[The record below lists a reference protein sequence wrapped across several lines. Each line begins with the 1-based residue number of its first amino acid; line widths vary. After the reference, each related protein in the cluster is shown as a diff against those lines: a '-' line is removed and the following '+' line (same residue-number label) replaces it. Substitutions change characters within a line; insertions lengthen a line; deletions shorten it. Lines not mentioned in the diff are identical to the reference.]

1 MVLYGNR
8 PQIYLYRYSS
18 ILRYNSTVMNR
29 RRKIV
34 QKHFLVL
41 LLTGLFLHS
50 PPMPTAVA
58 AAPAKQKAGKAE
70 LSKAD
75 PSPAITEANF
85 NTAQENL
92 KKLVGELTVLQA
104 EYQQPD
110 ADKTAIENRF
120 NATRNEAR
128 TAALALEK
136 TAAAAVLSN
145 PENTEACAVVRDVLK
160 SAMQADDPRTTVSLT
175 TTLSEAGKADEEI
188 LLTGAT
194 AAMITSELEL
204 AEKFL
209 SAAEVAGVDSDKII
223 GLKKAI
229 ESERP
234 KVQGEMAIR
243 ATEENEDDLPRVKI
257 ETTKGTIVVEL
268 FENEAPNTVANFV
281 SLVESH
287 FYDGTPFHRVIPGF
301 MAQGGDPTGTGT
313 SGPGYTIACECDVPD
328 ARKHFLGSLSMAHAG
343 KDTGGS
349 QFFLTFA
356 PTEHLDGRHTVFGRV
371 IEGFEILPKIT
382 RTEGPQAG
390 SSRDKILKAEIIRKR
405 DHEYKPKTTPKK

>member
-1 MVLYGNR
+1 MD
-8 PQIYLYRYSS
+8 
-18 ILRYNSTVMNR
+18 R
-29 RRKIV
+29 RRKNV
-34 QKHFLVL
+34 QKHFRFL
-41 LLTGLFLHS
+41 LLAVLFLHS
-50 PPMPTAVA
+50 TQAPTAVA
-58 AAPAKQKAGKAE
+58 E
-70 LSKAD
+70 
-75 PSPAITEANF
+75 SPVERETDGTDSSIALAEANF
-85 NTAQENL
+85 SAAQEQL

-110 ADKTAIENRF
+110 ADKTAIENKF
-120 NATRNEAR
+120 NATRNQAR
-128 TAALALEK
+128 TAALRLER

-160 SAMQADDPRTTVSLT
+160 SAMQADDPRTVVSLT
-175 TTLSEAGKADEEI
+175 ATLHEVGKADEEI

-209 SAAEVAGVDSDKII
+209 KAAEVAGVDGSKVA
-223 GLKKAI
+223 GLQKAI
-229 ESERP
+229 ERERL
-234 KVQGEMAIR
+234 KVEAEMALR
-243 ATEENEDDLPRVKI
+243 ATEKEVNDLPQVKI

-287 FYDGTPFHRVIPGF
+287 FYDGTLFHRVIPGF

>member
-1 MVLYGNR
+1 MD
-8 PQIYLYRYSS
+8 
-18 ILRYNSTVMNR
+18 R

-34 QKHFLVL
+34 QKHFRFL
-41 LLTGLFLHS
+41 LLAGLFLHLTQV
-50 PPMPTAVA
+50 PTAVA
-58 AAPAKQKAGKAE
+58 E
-70 LSKAD
+70 
-75 PSPAITEANF
+75 SPVKRETDRTDSPITLAEANF
-85 NTAQENL
+85 STAQEQL

-110 ADKTAIENRF
+110 ADKTAVENKF
-120 NATRNEAR
+120 NATRDQAR
-128 TAALALEK
+128 IAALTLER

-160 SAMQADDPRTTVSLT
+160 SAMQADDPRTVVSLT
-175 TTLSEAGKADEEI
+175 ATLHEVDKADEEI

-194 AAMITSELEL
+194 AAMITSEIEL

-209 SAAEVAGVDSDKII
+209 KAAEVAGVDESKVA
-223 GLKKAI
+223 GLQKAI
-229 ESERP
+229 ERERL
-234 KVQGEMAIR
+234 KVEAEMAIR
-243 ATEENEDDLPRVKI
+243 ATEKEVDDLPQVKI
-257 ETTKGTIVVEL
+257 ETTKGTIIVEL

>member
-1 MVLYGNR
+1 MD
-8 PQIYLYRYSS
+8 
-18 ILRYNSTVMNR
+18 R

-34 QKHFLVL
+34 QKHFRFL
-41 LLTGLFLHS
+41 LLAGLFLHS
-50 PPMPTAVA
+50 TQAPTAVA
-58 AAPAKQKAGKAE
+58 ESPVERKTDRTDSSIALAE
-70 LSKAD
+70 
-75 PSPAITEANF
+75 TNF
-85 NTAQENL
+85 STAQEQL
-92 KKLVGELTVLQA
+92 KKLVVELTVLQA
-104 EYQQPD
+104 KYQQPD
-110 ADKTAIENRF
+110 ADKTAIENKF
-120 NATRNEAR
+120 NTTRDQAR
-128 TAALALEK
+128 TAALTLER
-136 TAAAAVLSN
+136 TAAVTVLSN
-145 PENTEACAVVRDVLK
+145 PENTEACAVVRDALK
-160 SAMQADDPRTTVSLT
+160 SAMQADDPRTVVSLT
-175 TTLSEAGKADEEI
+175 TTLDEVGKADEEI

-209 SAAEVAGVDSDKII
+209 KAAEVAGVDGRKVA
-223 GLKKAI
+223 GLQKAI
-229 ESERP
+229 ERERL
-234 KVQGEMAIR
+234 KVEAEMAIR
-243 ATEENEDDLPRVKI
+243 ASEKAVDDLPRVKI

-268 FENEAPNTVANFV
+268 FENEAPNTVTNFV

-287 FYDGTPFHRVIPGF
+287 FYDDTPFHRVIPGF

-371 IEGFEILPKIT
+371 IEGFEILPKIS

-405 DHEYKPKTTPKK
+405 DHEYKPKTTPKKL

>member
-1 MVLYGNR
+1 M
-8 PQIYLYRYSS
+8 
-18 ILRYNSTVMNR
+18 
-29 RRKIV
+29 
-34 QKHFLVL
+34 QKHFRFL
-41 LLTGLFLHS
+41 LLAGLFLHLTQV
-50 PPMPTAVA
+50 PTAVA
-58 AAPAKQKAGKAE
+58 E
-70 LSKAD
+70 
-75 PSPAITEANF
+75 SPVERETDRTDSPITLAEANF
-85 NTAQENL
+85 STAQEQL

-110 ADKTAIENRF
+110 ADKTAVENKF
-120 NATRNEAR
+120 NATRDQARIAALTLER
-128 TAALALEK
+128 TA
-136 TAAAAVLSN
+136 TAAVLSN

-160 SAMQADDPRTTVSLT
+160 SAMQADDPRTVVSLT
-175 TTLSEAGKADEEI
+175 ATLHEVDKADEEI

-194 AAMITSELEL
+194 AAMITSEIEL

-209 SAAEVAGVDSDKII
+209 KAAEVAGVDESKVA
-223 GLKKAI
+223 GLQKAI
-229 ESERP
+229 ERERL
-234 KVQGEMAIR
+234 KVEAEMAIR
-243 ATEENEDDLPRVKI
+243 ATEKEVDDLPQVKI
-257 ETTKGTIVVEL
+257 ETTKGTIIVEL

-343 KDTGGS
+343 KNTGGS

>member
-1 MVLYGNR
+1 M
-8 PQIYLYRYSS
+8 
-18 ILRYNSTVMNR
+18 
-29 RRKIV
+29 
-34 QKHFLVL
+34 
-41 LLTGLFLHS
+41 
-50 PPMPTAVA
+50 
-58 AAPAKQKAGKAE
+58 
-70 LSKAD
+70 
-75 PSPAITEANF
+75 
-85 NTAQENL
+85 
-92 KKLVGELTVLQA
+92 LQA

-110 ADKTAIENRF
+110 ADKTAVENKF
-120 NATRNEAR
+120 NATRDQARIAALTLER
-128 TAALALEK
+128 TA
-136 TAAAAVLSN
+136 TAAVLSN

-160 SAMQADDPRTTVSLT
+160 SAMQADDPRTVVSLT
-175 TTLSEAGKADEEI
+175 ATLHEVDKADEEI

-194 AAMITSELEL
+194 AAMITSEIEL

-209 SAAEVAGVDSDKII
+209 KAAEVAGVDESKVA
-223 GLKKAI
+223 GLQKAI
-229 ESERP
+229 ERERL
-234 KVQGEMAIR
+234 KVEAEMAIR
-243 ATEENEDDLPRVKI
+243 ASEKAVDDLPRVKI

-343 KDTGGS
+343 KNTGGS

>member
-1 MVLYGNR
+1 MD
-8 PQIYLYRYSS
+8 
-18 ILRYNSTVMNR
+18 R

-34 QKHFLVL
+34 QKHFRFL
-41 LLTGLFLHS
+41 LLAVLFLHS
-50 PPMPTAVA
+50 TQAPTAVA
-58 AAPAKQKAGKAE
+58 E
-70 LSKAD
+70 
-75 PSPAITEANF
+75 SPVERETDGTDSSIALAEANF
-85 NTAQENL
+85 SAAQEQL

-110 ADKTAIENRF
+110 ADKTAIENKF
-120 NATRNEAR
+120 NATRNQAR
-128 TAALALEK
+128 TAALTLER

-160 SAMQADDPRTTVSLT
+160 SAMQADDPRTVVSLT
-175 TTLSEAGKADEEI
+175 ATLHEVGKADEEI

-194 AAMITSELEL
+194 AAMITSEIEL

-209 SAAEVAGVDSDKII
+209 KAAEVAGVDGSKVA
-223 GLKKAI
+223 GLQKAI
-229 ESERP
+229 ERERL
-234 KVQGEMAIR
+234 KVEAEMALR
-243 ATEENEDDLPRVKI
+243 ATEKEVDDLPRVKI

-287 FYDGTPFHRVIPGF
+287 FYDGTLFHRVIPGF

>member
-1 MVLYGNR
+1 MD
-8 PQIYLYRYSS
+8 
-18 ILRYNSTVMNR
+18 R

-34 QKHFLVL
+34 HKHFLL
-41 LLTGLFLHS
+41 LLLAWLLLHS
-50 PPMPTAVA
+50 LPIRIAVA
-58 AAPAKQKAGKAE
+58 AAPVKQDADEVGLPE
-70 LSKAD
+70 AD
-75 PSPAITEANF
+75 PSLAIADTNF
-85 NTAQENL
+85 NTAQEKL
-92 KKLVGELTVLQA
+92 KELVGELTVLQA

-110 ADKTAIENRF
+110 ADKTAIENMF
-120 NATRNEAR
+120 NATRDKAR
-128 TAALALEK
+128 TAAIALEK

-145 PENTEACAVVRDVLK
+145 PENAEACAVVRDVLK
-160 SAMQADDPRTTVSLT
+160 SAMQADDPRTAVSLT
-175 TTLSEAGKADEEI
+175 ETLSKAGKADEEI

-209 SAAEVAGVDSDKII
+209 SAAEVAGVDAKKII
-223 GLKKAI
+223 ELKETI
-229 ESERP
+229 ESERA
-234 KVQGEMAIR
+234 KVEEEMAIR
-243 ATEENEDDLPRVKI
+243 ATEKNKDDLPRVKI

-313 SGPGYTIACECDVPD
+313 SGPGYTIACECDLPN

-382 RTEGPQAG
+382 RTEGPQARP
-390 SSRDKILKAEIIRKR
+390 SKDSIVKAEIIRKR
-405 DHEYKPKTTPKK
+405 DHEYKPETTLKN

>member
-1 MVLYGNR
+1 MD
-8 PQIYLYRYSS
+8 
-18 ILRYNSTVMNR
+18 R

-34 QKHFLVL
+34 QKHFRFL
-41 LLTGLFLHS
+41 LLAGLFLYS
-50 PPMPTAVA
+50 TQVPTAVA
-58 AAPAKQKAGKAE
+58 E
-70 LSKAD
+70 
-75 PSPAITEANF
+75 SPVEREIDQTDSSIALAEANF
-85 NTAQENL
+85 STAQEQL

-110 ADKTAIENRF
+110 ADKTAIENKF
-120 NATRNEAR
+120 NATRDQAR
-128 TAALALEK
+128 TAALTLER

-160 SAMQADDPRTTVSLT
+160 SAMQADDPRTVVSLT
-175 TTLSEAGKADEEI
+175 ATLHGVGKADEEI

-209 SAAEVAGVDSDKII
+209 KAAEVAGVDGSKVA
-223 GLKKAI
+223 GLQKAI
-229 ESERP
+229 VRERL
-234 KVQGEMAIR
+234 KVEAEMAIR
-243 ATEENEDDLPRVKI
+243 ATEKEVDNLPQVKI

-390 SSRDKILKAEIIRKR
+390 SSKDRILKAELIRKR
-405 DHEYKPKTTPKK
+405 DHEYKPKTTPKKQ

>member
-1 MVLYGNR
+1 MD
-8 PQIYLYRYSS
+8 
-18 ILRYNSTVMNR
+18 R

-34 QKHFLVL
+34 QKHFRFL
-41 LLTGLFLHS
+41 LLAGLFLHLTQV
-50 PPMPTAVA
+50 PTAVA
-58 AAPAKQKAGKAE
+58 E
-70 LSKAD
+70 
-75 PSPAITEANF
+75 SPVERETDRTDSPITLAEANF
-85 NTAQENL
+85 STAQEQL

-110 ADKTAIENRF
+110 ADKTAVENKF
-120 NATRNEAR
+120 NATRDQARIAALTLER
-128 TAALALEK
+128 TA
-136 TAAAAVLSN
+136 TAAVLSN

-160 SAMQADDPRTTVSLT
+160 SAMQADDPRTVVSLT
-175 TTLSEAGKADEEI
+175 ATLHEVDKADEEI

-194 AAMITSELEL
+194 AAMITSEIEL

-209 SAAEVAGVDSDKII
+209 KAAEVAGVDESKVA
-223 GLKKAI
+223 GLQKAI
-229 ESERP
+229 ERERL
-234 KVQGEMAIR
+234 KVEAEMAIR
-243 ATEENEDDLPRVKI
+243 ATEKEVDDLPQVKI
-257 ETTKGTIVVEL
+257 ETTKGTIIVEL

-343 KDTGGS
+343 KNTGGS

>member
-1 MVLYGNR
+1 MD
-8 PQIYLYRYSS
+8 
-18 ILRYNSTVMNR
+18 R

-34 QKHFLVL
+34 QKHFRFL
-41 LLTGLFLHS
+41 LLAGLFLHLTQV
-50 PPMPTAVA
+50 PTAVA
-58 AAPAKQKAGKAE
+58 E
-70 LSKAD
+70 
-75 PSPAITEANF
+75 SPVERETDRTDSPITLAEANF
-85 NTAQENL
+85 STAQEQL

-110 ADKTAIENRF
+110 ADKTAVENKF
-120 NATRNEAR
+120 NATRDQAR
-128 TAALALEK
+128 IAALTLEK
-136 TAAAAVLSN
+136 TATAAVLSN

-160 SAMQADDPRTTVSLT
+160 SAMQADDPRTVVSLT
-175 TTLSEAGKADEEI
+175 ATLHEVDKADEEI

-194 AAMITSELEL
+194 AAMITSEIEL

-209 SAAEVAGVDSDKII
+209 KAAEVAGVDESKVA
-223 GLKKAI
+223 GLQKAI
-229 ESERP
+229 ERERL
-234 KVQGEMAIR
+234 KVEAEMAIR
-243 ATEENEDDLPRVKI
+243 ATEKEVDDLPQVKI
-257 ETTKGTIVVEL
+257 ETTKGTIIVEL

-343 KDTGGS
+343 KNTGGS

>member
-1 MVLYGNR
+1 MD
-8 PQIYLYRYSS
+8 
-18 ILRYNSTVMNR
+18 R

-34 QKHFLVL
+34 QKHFRFL
-41 LLTGLFLHS
+41 LLAVIFLHS
-50 PPMPTAVA
+50 TQAPTAVA
-58 AAPAKQKAGKAE
+58 E
-70 LSKAD
+70 
-75 PSPAITEANF
+75 SPVERETDRTDSSIALAEANF
-85 NTAQENL
+85 SAAQEQL

-110 ADKTAIENRF
+110 ADKTAIENKF
-120 NATRNEAR
+120 NATRNQAR
-128 TAALALEK
+128 TAALTLER

-160 SAMQADDPRTTVSLT
+160 SAMQADDPRTVVSLT
-175 TTLSEAGKADEEI
+175 ATLHEVGKADEEI

-209 SAAEVAGVDSDKII
+209 KAAEVAGVDGSKVA
-223 GLKKAI
+223 GLQKAI
-229 ESERP
+229 ERERL
-234 KVQGEMAIR
+234 KVEAEMALR
-243 ATEENEDDLPRVKI
+243 ATEKEVDDLPRVKI

-405 DHEYKPKTTPKK
+405 DHEYKPKTTPRK

>member
-1 MVLYGNR
+1 MD
-8 PQIYLYRYSS
+8 
-18 ILRYNSTVMNR
+18 R

-34 QKHFLVL
+34 QKHFRFL
-41 LLTGLFLHS
+41 LLAVLFLHS
-50 PPMPTAVA
+50 TQAPTAVA
-58 AAPAKQKAGKAE
+58 ESPVERKTDRTDSSIALAE
-70 LSKAD
+70 
-75 PSPAITEANF
+75 TNF
-85 NTAQENL
+85 STAQEQL

-110 ADKTAIENRF
+110 ADKTAIENKF
-120 NATRNEAR
+120 NATRNQAR
-128 TAALALEK
+128 TAALTLER
-136 TAAAAVLSN
+136 TAAVAVLSN

-160 SAMQADDPRTTVSLT
+160 SAMQADDPRTVVSLT
-175 TTLSEAGKADEEI
+175 ATLHEVGKADEEI

-209 SAAEVAGVDSDKII
+209 KAAEVAGVDGSKVA
-223 GLKKAI
+223 GLQKAI
-229 ESERP
+229 ERERL
-234 KVQGEMAIR
+234 KVEAEMALQ
-243 ATEENEDDLPRVKI
+243 ATEKEVDDLPRVKI

-287 FYDGTPFHRVIPGF
+287 FYDDTPFHRVIPGF

-371 IEGFEILPKIT
+371 IEGFEILPKIS

>member
-1 MVLYGNR
+1 MD
-8 PQIYLYRYSS
+8 
-18 ILRYNSTVMNR
+18 R

-34 QKHFLVL
+34 QKHFRFL
-41 LLTGLFLHS
+41 LLAGLFLHLTQV
-50 PPMPTAVA
+50 PTAVA
-58 AAPAKQKAGKAE
+58 E
-70 LSKAD
+70 
-75 PSPAITEANF
+75 SPIERETDRTDSPITLAEANF
-85 NTAQENL
+85 STAQEQL

-110 ADKTAIENRF
+110 ADKTAVENKF
-120 NATRNEAR
+120 NATRDQAR
-128 TAALALEK
+128 IAALTLEK
-136 TAAAAVLSN
+136 TATAAVLSN

-160 SAMQADDPRTTVSLT
+160 SAMQADDPRTVVSLT
-175 TTLSEAGKADEEI
+175 ATLHEVDKADEEI

-194 AAMITSELEL
+194 AAMITSEIEL

-209 SAAEVAGVDSDKII
+209 KAAEVAGVDESKVA
-223 GLKKAI
+223 GLQKAI
-229 ESERP
+229 ERERL
-234 KVQGEMAIR
+234 KVEAEMAIR
-243 ATEENEDDLPRVKI
+243 ATEKEVDDLPQVKI
-257 ETTKGTIVVEL
+257 ETTKGTIIVEL

-343 KDTGGS
+343 KNTGGS

>member
-1 MVLYGNR
+1 LYEHYSQIHLNR
-8 PQIYLYRYSS
+8 SS
-18 ILRYNSTVMNR
+18 SERSCNSTVMDR

-34 QKHFLVL
+34 QKHFLSL
-41 LLTGLFLHS
+41 LLAGLFLYSS
-50 PPMPTAVA
+50 PTRIAVA
-58 AAPAKQKAGKAE
+58 AAPAKQE
-70 LSKAD
+70 TDNSLPEAD
-75 PSPAITEANF
+75 PSLAIADANF
-85 NTAQENL
+85 NTAQEEL

-110 ADKTAIENRF
+110 ADKTAIESSF
-120 NATRNEAR
+120 NATRDKAR

-145 PENTEACAVVRDVLK
+145 PENAEACAVVRDVLK
-160 SAMQADDPRTTVSLT
+160 SAMQADDPRTAVSLT
-175 TTLSEAGKADEEI
+175 ETLSKAGKADEEI
-188 LLTGAT
+188 LLAGAT

-209 SAAEVAGVDSDKII
+209 SAAEVVGVDANKIVE
-223 GLKKAI
+223 LKKTI

-234 KVQGEMAIR
+234 KVEGEMAIR
-243 ATEENEDDLPRVKI
+243 ASEKNEDDLPRVKI

-313 SGPGYTIACECDVPD
+313 SGPGYTIACECDLPN

-371 IEGFEILPKIT
+371 IEGFDILPKIT
-382 RTEGPQAG
+382 RTEGPQARP
-390 SSRDKILKAEIIRKR
+390 SKDKILKAEIIRKR
-405 DHEYKPKTTPKK
+405 DHEYKPKTTQRK

>member
-1 MVLYGNR
+1 MVLYEHYSQIHLNR
-8 PQIYLYRYSS
+8 SS
-18 ILRYNSTVMNR
+18 PERSCNSTVMDR

-34 QKHFLVL
+34 QKHFLSL
-41 LLTGLFLHS
+41 LLAGLFLYSS
-50 PPMPTAVA
+50 PTRIAVA
-58 AAPAKQKAGKAE
+58 AAPAKQE
-70 LSKAD
+70 TDNSLPEAD
-75 PSPAITEANF
+75 PSLAIADANF
-85 NTAQENL
+85 NTAQEEL

-110 ADKTAIENRF
+110 ADKTAIESSF
-120 NATRNEAR
+120 NATRDKAR

-145 PENTEACAVVRDVLK
+145 PENAEACAVVRDVLK
-160 SAMQADDPRTTVSLT
+160 SAMQADDPRTAVSLT
-175 TTLSEAGKADEEI
+175 ETLSKAGKADEEI
-188 LLTGAT
+188 LLAGAT

-209 SAAEVAGVDSDKII
+209 SAAEVVGVDANKIVE
-223 GLKKAI
+223 LKKTI

-234 KVQGEMAIR
+234 KVEGEMAIR
-243 ATEENEDDLPRVKI
+243 ASEKNEDDLPRVKI

-313 SGPGYTIACECDVPD
+313 SGPGYTIACECDLPN

-371 IEGFEILPKIT
+371 IEGFDILPKIT
-382 RTEGPQAG
+382 RTEGPQARP
-390 SSRDKILKAEIIRKR
+390 SKDKILKAEIIRKR
-405 DHEYKPKTTPKK
+405 DHEYKPKTTQRK

>member
-1 MVLYGNR
+1 MD
-8 PQIYLYRYSS
+8 
-18 ILRYNSTVMNR
+18 R

-34 QKHFLVL
+34 QKHFRFL
-41 LLTGLFLHS
+41 LLAGLFLHLTQV
-50 PPMPTAVA
+50 PTAVA
-58 AAPAKQKAGKAE
+58 E
-70 LSKAD
+70 
-75 PSPAITEANF
+75 SPVERETDRTDSPITLAEANF
-85 NTAQENL
+85 STAQEQL

-110 ADKTAIENRF
+110 ADKTAVENKF
-120 NATRNEAR
+120 NATRDQARIAALTLER
-128 TAALALEK
+128 TA
-136 TAAAAVLSN
+136 TAAVLSN

-160 SAMQADDPRTTVSLT
+160 SAMQADDPRTVVSLT
-175 TTLSEAGKADEEI
+175 ATLHEVDKADEEI

-194 AAMITSELEL
+194 AAMITSEIEL

-209 SAAEVAGVDSDKII
+209 KAAEVAGVDESKVA
-223 GLKKAI
+223 GLQKAI
-229 ESERP
+229 ERERL
-234 KVQGEMAIR
+234 KVEAEMAIR
-243 ATEENEDDLPRVKI
+243 ATEKEVDDLPQVKI
-257 ETTKGTIVVEL
+257 ETTKGTIIVEL

>member
-1 MVLYGNR
+1 MVLYEHYSQIHLNR
-8 PQIYLYRYSS
+8 SS
-18 ILRYNSTVMNR
+18 PERSCNSTVMDR

-34 QKHFLVL
+34 QKHFLSL
-41 LLTGLFLHS
+41 LLAGLFLYSS
-50 PPMPTAVA
+50 PTRIAVA
-58 AAPAKQKAGKAE
+58 AAPAKQE
-70 LSKAD
+70 TDNSLPEAD
-75 PSPAITEANF
+75 PSLAIADANF
-85 NTAQENL
+85 NTAQEEL

-110 ADKTAIENRF
+110 ADKTAIESSF
-120 NATRNEAR
+120 NATRDKAR
-128 TAALALEK
+128 AAALALEK

-145 PENTEACAVVRDVLK
+145 PENAEACAVVRDVLK
-160 SAMQADDPRTTVSLT
+160 SAMQADDPRTAVSLT
-175 TTLSEAGKADEEI
+175 ETLSKVGKADEEI
-188 LLTGAT
+188 LLAGAT

-209 SAAEVAGVDSDKII
+209 RAAEVVGVDANKIVE
-223 GLKKAI
+223 LKKTI

-234 KVQGEMAIR
+234 KVEGEMAIR
-243 ATEENEDDLPRVKI
+243 ASEKNEDDLPRVKI

-313 SGPGYTIACECDVPD
+313 SGPGYTIACECDLPN

-371 IEGFEILPKIT
+371 IEGFDILPKIT
-382 RTEGPQAG
+382 RTEGPQARP
-390 SSRDKILKAEIIRKR
+390 SKDKILKAEIIRKR
-405 DHEYKPKTTPKK
+405 DHEYKPKTTQRK

>member
-1 MVLYGNR
+1 MD
-8 PQIYLYRYSS
+8 
-18 ILRYNSTVMNR
+18 R

-34 QKHFLVL
+34 QKHFRFL
-41 LLTGLFLHS
+41 LLAGLFLHS
-50 PPMPTAVA
+50 TQVPTAVA
-58 AAPAKQKAGKAE
+58 E
-70 LSKAD
+70 
-75 PSPAITEANF
+75 SPVEREIDQTDSSRALAEANF
-85 NTAQENL
+85 STAQEQL

-110 ADKTAIENRF
+110 VDKTAIENKF
-120 NATRNEAR
+120 NATRDQAR
-128 TAALALEK
+128 TAALTLER

-160 SAMQADDPRTTVSLT
+160 SAMQADDPRTVVSLT
-175 TTLSEAGKADEEI
+175 ATLHGVGKADEEI

-209 SAAEVAGVDSDKII
+209 KAAEVAGVDGSKVA
-223 GLKKAI
+223 GLQKAI
-229 ESERP
+229 VRERL
-234 KVQGEMAIR
+234 KVEAEMAIR
-243 ATEENEDDLPRVKI
+243 ATEKEVDNLPRVKI

-390 SSRDKILKAEIIRKR
+390 SSKDKILKAELIRKR
-405 DHEYKPKTTPKK
+405 DHEYKPKTTPK

>member
-1 MVLYGNR
+1 MD
-8 PQIYLYRYSS
+8 
-18 ILRYNSTVMNR
+18 R

-34 QKHFLVL
+34 QKHFRFL
-41 LLTGLFLHS
+41 LLAGLFLHLTQV
-50 PPMPTAVA
+50 PTAVA
-58 AAPAKQKAGKAE
+58 E
-70 LSKAD
+70 
-75 PSPAITEANF
+75 SPIERETDRTDSPITLAEANF
-85 NTAQENL
+85 STAQEQL

-110 ADKTAIENRF
+110 ADKTAVENKF
-120 NATRNEAR
+120 NATRDQARIAALTLER
-128 TAALALEK
+128 TA
-136 TAAAAVLSN
+136 TAAVLSN

-160 SAMQADDPRTTVSLT
+160 SAMQADDPRTVVSLT
-175 TTLSEAGKADEEI
+175 ATLHEVDKADEEI

-194 AAMITSELEL
+194 AAMITSEIEL

-209 SAAEVAGVDSDKII
+209 KAAEVAGVDESKVA
-223 GLKKAI
+223 GLQKAI
-229 ESERP
+229 ERERL
-234 KVQGEMAIR
+234 KVEAEMAIR
-243 ATEENEDDLPRVKI
+243 ATEKEVDDLPQVKI
-257 ETTKGTIVVEL
+257 ETTKGTIIVEL

-343 KDTGGS
+343 KNTGGS

>member
-1 MVLYGNR
+1 MVLYEHYSQIHLNR
-8 PQIYLYRYSS
+8 SS
-18 ILRYNSTVMNR
+18 PERSCNSTVMDR

-34 QKHFLVL
+34 QKHFLSL
-41 LLTGLFLHS
+41 LLAGLFLYSS
-50 PPMPTAVA
+50 PTRIAVA
-58 AAPAKQKAGKAE
+58 AAPAKQE
-70 LSKAD
+70 TDNSLPEAD
-75 PSPAITEANF
+75 PSLAIADANF
-85 NTAQENL
+85 NTAQEEL

-110 ADKTAIENRF
+110 ADKTAIESSF
-120 NATRNEAR
+120 NATRDKAR

-145 PENTEACAVVRDVLK
+145 PENAEACAVVRDVLK
-160 SAMQADDPRTTVSLT
+160 SAMQADDPRTAVSLT
-175 TTLSEAGKADEEI
+175 ETLSKVGKADEEI
-188 LLTGAT
+188 LLAGAT

-209 SAAEVAGVDSDKII
+209 SAAEVVGVDANKIVE
-223 GLKKAI
+223 LKKTI

-234 KVQGEMAIR
+234 KVEGEMAIR
-243 ATEENEDDLPRVKI
+243 ASEKNEDDLPRVKI

-313 SGPGYTIACECDVPD
+313 SGPGYTIACECDLPN

-371 IEGFEILPKIT
+371 IEGFDILPKIT
-382 RTEGPQAG
+382 RTEGPQARP
-390 SSRDKILKAEIIRKR
+390 SKDKILKAEIIRKR
-405 DHEYKPKTTPKK
+405 DHEYKPKTTQRK

>member
-1 MVLYGNR
+1 MD
-8 PQIYLYRYSS
+8 
-18 ILRYNSTVMNR
+18 R

-34 QKHFLVL
+34 QKHFRFL
-41 LLTGLFLHS
+41 LLAGLFLHS
-50 PPMPTAVA
+50 TQVPTAVA
-58 AAPAKQKAGKAE
+58 E
-70 LSKAD
+70 
-75 PSPAITEANF
+75 SPVEREIDQTDSSRALAEANF
-85 NTAQENL
+85 STAQEQL

-110 ADKTAIENRF
+110 ADKTAIENKF
-120 NATRNEAR
+120 NTTRDQAR
-128 TAALALEK
+128 TAALTLERS
-136 TAAAAVLSN
+136 AAATVLSN
-145 PENTEACAVVRDVLK
+145 PENTEACAVVRDALK
-160 SAMQADDPRTTVSLT
+160 SAMQADDPRTVVSLT
-175 TTLSEAGKADEEI
+175 TTLHEVGKADEEI

-194 AAMITSELEL
+194 AAMITSEIEL

-209 SAAEVAGVDSDKII
+209 KAAEVAGVDGSKVA
-223 GLKKAI
+223 GLQKAI
-229 ESERP
+229 ERERL
-234 KVQGEMAIR
+234 KVEAEMALR
-243 ATEENEDDLPRVKI
+243 ATEKEVDDLPRVKI

-287 FYDGTPFHRVIPGF
+287 FYDGTLFHRVIPGF

-405 DHEYKPKTTPKK
+405 DHEYKPKTTPRK

>member
-1 MVLYGNR
+1 MD
-8 PQIYLYRYSS
+8 
-18 ILRYNSTVMNR
+18 R

-34 QKHFLVL
+34 QKHFCFL
-41 LLTGLFLHS
+41 LLAGLFLHLTQV
-50 PPMPTAVA
+50 PTAVA
-58 AAPAKQKAGKAE
+58 E
-70 LSKAD
+70 
-75 PSPAITEANF
+75 SPVERETDRTDSPITLAEANF
-85 NTAQENL
+85 STAQEQL

-110 ADKTAIENRF
+110 ADKTAVENKF
-120 NATRNEAR
+120 NATRDQARIAALTLER
-128 TAALALEK
+128 TA
-136 TAAAAVLSN
+136 TAAVLSN

-160 SAMQADDPRTTVSLT
+160 SAMQADDPRTVVSLT
-175 TTLSEAGKADEEI
+175 ATLHEVDKADEEI

-194 AAMITSELEL
+194 AAMITSEIEL

-209 SAAEVAGVDSDKII
+209 KAAEVAGVDESKVA
-223 GLKKAI
+223 GLQKAI
-229 ESERP
+229 ERERL
-234 KVQGEMAIR
+234 KVEAEMAIR
-243 ATEENEDDLPRVKI
+243 ATEKEVDDLPQVKI
-257 ETTKGTIVVEL
+257 ETTKGTIIVEL

-343 KDTGGS
+343 KNTGGS

>member
-1 MVLYGNR
+1 MD
-8 PQIYLYRYSS
+8 
-18 ILRYNSTVMNR
+18 R

-34 QKHFLVL
+34 QKHFRFL
-41 LLTGLFLHS
+41 LLAGLFLHLTQV
-50 PPMPTAVA
+50 PTAVA
-58 AAPAKQKAGKAE
+58 E
-70 LSKAD
+70 
-75 PSPAITEANF
+75 SPVKRETDRTDSPITLAEANF
-85 NTAQENL
+85 STAQEQL

-110 ADKTAIENRF
+110 ADKTAVENKF
-120 NATRNEAR
+120 NATRDQARIAALTLER
-128 TAALALEK
+128 TA
-136 TAAAAVLSN
+136 TAAVLSN

-160 SAMQADDPRTTVSLT
+160 SAMQADDPRTVVSLT
-175 TTLSEAGKADEEI
+175 ATLHEVDKADEEI

-194 AAMITSELEL
+194 AAMITSEIEL

-209 SAAEVAGVDSDKII
+209 KAAEVAGVDESKVA
-223 GLKKAI
+223 GLQKAI
-229 ESERP
+229 ERERL
-234 KVQGEMAIR
+234 KVEAEMAIR
-243 ATEENEDDLPRVKI
+243 ATEKEVDDLPQVKI
-257 ETTKGTIVVEL
+257 ETTKGTIIVEL

>member
-1 MVLYGNR
+1 MD
-8 PQIYLYRYSS
+8 
-18 ILRYNSTVMNR
+18 R

-34 QKHFLVL
+34 QKHFRFL
-41 LLTGLFLHS
+41 LLAGLFLHS
-50 PPMPTAVA
+50 TQAPTAVA
-58 AAPAKQKAGKAE
+58 ESPVERKTDRTDSSIALAE
-70 LSKAD
+70 
-75 PSPAITEANF
+75 TNF
-85 NTAQENL
+85 STAQEQL
-92 KKLVGELTVLQA
+92 KKLVVELTVLQA

-110 ADKTAIENRF
+110 ADKTAIENKF
-120 NATRNEAR
+120 NTTRDQAR
-128 TAALALEK
+128 TAALTLERS
-136 TAAAAVLSN
+136 AAATVLSN
-145 PENTEACAVVRDVLK
+145 PENTEACAVVRDALK
-160 SAMQADDPRTTVSLT
+160 SAMQADDPRTVVSLT
-175 TTLSEAGKADEEI
+175 TTLHEVGKADEEI

-209 SAAEVAGVDSDKII
+209 KAAEVAGVDGSKVA
-223 GLKKAI
+223 GLQKAI
-229 ESERP
+229 ERERL
-234 KVQGEMAIR
+234 KVEAEMALR
-243 ATEENEDDLPRVKI
+243 ATEKEVNDLPQVKI

-287 FYDGTPFHRVIPGF
+287 FYDDTPFHRVIPGF

-371 IEGFEILPKIT
+371 IEGFEILPKIS

>member
-1 MVLYGNR
+1 MD
-8 PQIYLYRYSS
+8 
-18 ILRYNSTVMNR
+18 R

-34 QKHFLVL
+34 QKHFRFL
-41 LLTGLFLHS
+41 LLAGLFLHLTQV
-50 PPMPTAVA
+50 PTAVA
-58 AAPAKQKAGKAE
+58 E
-70 LSKAD
+70 
-75 PSPAITEANF
+75 SPIERETDRTDSPITLAEANF
-85 NTAQENL
+85 STAQEQL

-110 ADKTAIENRF
+110 ADKTAVENKF
-120 NATRNEAR
+120 NATRDQARIAALTLER
-128 TAALALEK
+128 TA
-136 TAAAAVLSN
+136 TAAVLSN

-160 SAMQADDPRTTVSLT
+160 SAMQADDPRTVVSLT
-175 TTLSEAGKADEEI
+175 ATLHEVDKADEEI

-194 AAMITSELEL
+194 AAMITSEIEL

-209 SAAEVAGVDSDKII
+209 KAAEVAGVDGRKVA
-223 GLKKAI
+223 GLQKAI
-229 ESERP
+229 ERERL
-234 KVQGEMAIR
+234 KVEAEMAIR
-243 ATEENEDDLPRVKI
+243 ASEKAVDDLPRVKI

>member
-1 MVLYGNR
+1 MD
-8 PQIYLYRYSS
+8 
-18 ILRYNSTVMNR
+18 R

-34 QKHFLVL
+34 QKHFLSL
-41 LLTGLFLHS
+41 LLAGLFLYSS
-50 PPMPTAVA
+50 PTRIAVA
-58 AAPAKQKAGKAE
+58 AAPAKQE
-70 LSKAD
+70 TDNSLPEAD
-75 PSPAITEANF
+75 PSLAIADANF
-85 NTAQENL
+85 NTAQEEL

-110 ADKTAIENRF
+110 ADKTAIESSF
-120 NATRNEAR
+120 NATRDKAR

-145 PENTEACAVVRDVLK
+145 PENAEACAVVRDVLK
-160 SAMQADDPRTTVSLT
+160 SAMQADDPRTAVSLT
-175 TTLSEAGKADEEI
+175 ETLSKVGKADEEI
-188 LLTGAT
+188 LLAGAT

-209 SAAEVAGVDSDKII
+209 SAAEVVGVDANKIVE
-223 GLKKAI
+223 LKKTI

-234 KVQGEMAIR
+234 KVEGEMAIR
-243 ATEENEDDLPRVKI
+243 ASEKNEDDLPRVKI

-313 SGPGYTIACECDVPD
+313 SGPGYTIACECDLPN

-371 IEGFEILPKIT
+371 IEGFDILPKIT
-382 RTEGPQAG
+382 RTEGPQARP
-390 SSRDKILKAEIIRKR
+390 SKDKILKAEIIRKR
-405 DHEYKPKTTPKK
+405 DHEYKPKTTQKK

>member
-1 MVLYGNR
+1 MD
-8 PQIYLYRYSS
+8 
-18 ILRYNSTVMNR
+18 R

-34 QKHFLVL
+34 QKHFRFL
-41 LLTGLFLHS
+41 LLAGLFLHLTQV
-50 PPMPTAVA
+50 PTAVA
-58 AAPAKQKAGKAE
+58 E
-70 LSKAD
+70 
-75 PSPAITEANF
+75 SPVERETDRTDSPITLAEANF
-85 NTAQENL
+85 STAQEQL

-110 ADKTAIENRF
+110 ADKTAVENKF
-120 NATRNEAR
+120 NATRDQARIAALTLER
-128 TAALALEK
+128 TA
-136 TAAAAVLSN
+136 TAAVLSN

-160 SAMQADDPRTTVSLT
+160 SAMQADDPRTVVSLT
-175 TTLSEAGKADEEI
+175 ATLHEVDKADEEI

-194 AAMITSELEL
+194 AAMITSEIEL

-209 SAAEVAGVDSDKII
+209 KAAEVAGVDESKVA
-223 GLKKAI
+223 GLQKAI
-229 ESERP
+229 ERERL
-234 KVQGEMAIR
+234 KVEAEMAIR
-243 ATEENEDDLPRVKI
+243 ATEKEVDDLPQVKI
-257 ETTKGTIVVEL
+257 ETTKGTIIVEL

-390 SSRDKILKAEIIRKR
+390 SSKDRILKAELIRKR
-405 DHEYKPKTTPKK
+405 DHEYKPKTTPKKQ

>member
-1 MVLYGNR
+1 MD
-8 PQIYLYRYSS
+8 
-18 ILRYNSTVMNR
+18 R

-34 QKHFLVL
+34 QKHFLSL
-41 LLTGLFLHS
+41 LLAGLFLYSS
-50 PPMPTAVA
+50 PTRIAVA
-58 AAPAKQKAGKAE
+58 AAPAKQE
-70 LSKAD
+70 TDNSLPEAD
-75 PSPAITEANF
+75 PSLAIADANF
-85 NTAQENL
+85 NTAQEEL

-110 ADKTAIENRF
+110 ADKTAIESSF
-120 NATRNEAR
+120 NATRDKAR

-145 PENTEACAVVRDVLK
+145 PENAEACAVVRDVLK
-160 SAMQADDPRTTVSLT
+160 SAMQADDPRTAVSLT
-175 TTLSEAGKADEEI
+175 ETLSKAGKADEEI
-188 LLTGAT
+188 LLAGAT

-209 SAAEVAGVDSDKII
+209 SAAEVVGVDANKIVE
-223 GLKKAI
+223 LKKTI

-234 KVQGEMAIR
+234 KVEGEMAIR
-243 ATEENEDDLPRVKI
+243 ASEKNEDDLPRVKI

-313 SGPGYTIACECDVPD
+313 SGPGYTIACECDLPN

-371 IEGFEILPKIT
+371 IEGFDILPKIT
-382 RTEGPQAG
+382 RTEGPQARP
-390 SSRDKILKAEIIRKR
+390 SKDKILKAEIIRKR
-405 DHEYKPKTTPKK
+405 DHEYKPKTTQRK

>member
-1 MVLYGNR
+1 MD
-8 PQIYLYRYSS
+8 
-18 ILRYNSTVMNR
+18 R

-34 QKHFLVL
+34 QKHFRFL
-41 LLTGLFLHS
+41 LLAGLFLHLTQV
-50 PPMPTAVA
+50 PTAVA
-58 AAPAKQKAGKAE
+58 E
-70 LSKAD
+70 
-75 PSPAITEANF
+75 SPIERETDRTDSPITLAEANF
-85 NTAQENL
+85 STAQEQL

-110 ADKTAIENRF
+110 ADKTAVENKF
-120 NATRNEAR
+120 NATRDQARIAALTLER
-128 TAALALEK
+128 TA
-136 TAAAAVLSN
+136 TAAVLSN

-160 SAMQADDPRTTVSLT
+160 SAMQADDPRTVVSLT
-175 TTLSEAGKADEEI
+175 TTLHEVGKADEEI

-194 AAMITSELEL
+194 AAMITSEIEL

-209 SAAEVAGVDSDKII
+209 KAAEVAGVDESKVA
-223 GLKKAI
+223 GLQKAI
-229 ESERP
+229 ERERL
-234 KVQGEMAIR
+234 KVEAEMAIR
-243 ATEENEDDLPRVKI
+243 ATEKEVDDLPQVKI
-257 ETTKGTIVVEL
+257 ETTKGTIIVEL

-343 KDTGGS
+343 KNTGGS

>member
-1 MVLYGNR
+1 MD
-8 PQIYLYRYSS
+8 
-18 ILRYNSTVMNR
+18 R

-34 QKHFLVL
+34 QKHFRFL
-41 LLTGLFLHS
+41 LLAGLFLHLTQV
-50 PPMPTAVA
+50 PTAVA
-58 AAPAKQKAGKAE
+58 E
-70 LSKAD
+70 
-75 PSPAITEANF
+75 SPIERETDRTDSPITLAEANF
-85 NTAQENL
+85 STAQEQL

-110 ADKTAIENRF
+110 ADKTAVENKF
-120 NATRNEAR
+120 NATRDQARIAALTLER
-128 TAALALEK
+128 TA
-136 TAAAAVLSN
+136 TAAVLSN

-160 SAMQADDPRTTVSLT
+160 SAMQADDPRTVVSLT
-175 TTLSEAGKADEEI
+175 ATLHEVDKADEEI

-194 AAMITSELEL
+194 AAMITSEIEL

-209 SAAEVAGVDSDKII
+209 KAAEVAGVDESKVA
-223 GLKKAI
+223 GLQKAI
-229 ESERP
+229 ERERL
-234 KVQGEMAIR
+234 KVEAEMAIR
-243 ATEENEDDLPRVKI
+243 ATEKEVDDLPQVKI
-257 ETTKGTIVVEL
+257 ETTKGTIIVEL

-371 IEGFEILPKIT
+371 IEGFEILPKIS

>member
-1 MVLYGNR
+1 MD
-8 PQIYLYRYSS
+8 
-18 ILRYNSTVMNR
+18 R

-34 QKHFLVL
+34 QKHFRFL
-41 LLTGLFLHS
+41 LLAGLFLHLTQV
-50 PPMPTAVA
+50 PTAVA
-58 AAPAKQKAGKAE
+58 E
-70 LSKAD
+70 
-75 PSPAITEANF
+75 SPVERETDQTDSPITLAEANF
-85 NTAQENL
+85 STAQEQL

-110 ADKTAIENRF
+110 ADKTAVENKF
-120 NATRNEAR
+120 NATRDQARIAALTLER
-128 TAALALEK
+128 TA
-136 TAAAAVLSN
+136 TAAVLSN

-160 SAMQADDPRTTVSLT
+160 SAMQADDPRTVVSLT
-175 TTLSEAGKADEEI
+175 ATLHEVDKADEEI

-194 AAMITSELEL
+194 AAMITSEIEL

-209 SAAEVAGVDSDKII
+209 KAAEVAGVDESKVA
-223 GLKKAI
+223 GLQKAI
-229 ESERP
+229 ERERL
-234 KVQGEMAIR
+234 KVEAEMAIR
-243 ATEENEDDLPRVKI
+243 ASEKAVDDLPRVKI

-343 KDTGGS
+343 KNTGGS

>member
-1 MVLYGNR
+1 MD
-8 PQIYLYRYSS
+8 
-18 ILRYNSTVMNR
+18 R

-34 QKHFLVL
+34 QKHFRFL
-41 LLTGLFLHS
+41 LLAGLFLHLTQV
-50 PPMPTAVA
+50 PTAVA
-58 AAPAKQKAGKAE
+58 E
-70 LSKAD
+70 
-75 PSPAITEANF
+75 SPVKRETDRTDSPITLAEANF
-85 NTAQENL
+85 STAQEQL

-110 ADKTAIENRF
+110 ADKTAVENKF
-120 NATRNEAR
+120 NATRDQARIAALTLER
-128 TAALALEK
+128 TA
-136 TAAAAVLSN
+136 TVAVLSN

-160 SAMQADDPRTTVSLT
+160 SAMQADDPRTVVSLT
-175 TTLSEAGKADEEI
+175 ATLHEVDKADEEI

-194 AAMITSELEL
+194 AAMITSEIEL

-209 SAAEVAGVDSDKII
+209 KAAEVAGVDESKVA
-223 GLKKAI
+223 GLQKAI
-229 ESERP
+229 ERERL
-234 KVQGEMAIR
+234 KVEAEMAIR
-243 ATEENEDDLPRVKI
+243 ATEKEVDDLPQVKI
-257 ETTKGTIVVEL
+257 ETTKGTIIVEL